1 MKWIPPNREAQLI
14 GVNRLMLAFLFLPAV
29 ALLGWMLLNEG
40 SWTSWTAVA
49 LALFTLASG
58 ALWSVKR
65 ESLVRRVSLVANILV
80 IAAAVSSIRRD
91 ISESEVHFMT
101 ALEVFRIGSFFFV
114 PLCILSR
121 ELVARKQAGS

>member
-14 GVNRLMLAFLFLPAV
+14 GINRLMLAFLSLPAV

-40 SWTSWTAVA
+40 RWTWWTAVA

-65 ESLVRRVSLVANILV
+65 EGLVRGASLVANILV

-91 ISESEVHFMT
+91 ISESGVQIMT
-101 ALEVFRIGSFFFV
+101 ALEVLLIGAFFFA
-114 PLCILSR
+114 PLCLLSR
-121 ELVARKQAGS
+121 ELFARKLAGR